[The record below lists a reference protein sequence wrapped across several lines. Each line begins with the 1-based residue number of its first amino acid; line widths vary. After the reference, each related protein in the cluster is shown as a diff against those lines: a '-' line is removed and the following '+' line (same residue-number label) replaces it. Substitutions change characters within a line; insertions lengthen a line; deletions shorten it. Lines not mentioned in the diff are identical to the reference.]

1 MEAWEFTTLS
11 YGPSIASAE
20 YQRILKL
27 VFVDHAAYLINYIDA
42 GLLIGR
48 EPCGSH
54 GEGDGGVDHAKQVQ
68 AEDHS

>member
-1 MEAWEFTTLS
+1 MEAWELTTLP

-27 VFVDHAAYLINYIDA
+27 VLVDHAAYLINYIDA

-48 EPCGSH
+48 DS
-54 GEGDGGVDHAKQVQ
+54 
-68 AEDHS
+68 